1 MTERLDI
8 LNDFIYCEKSLW
20 EQLLKTFFYPILQVL
35 LFDTQCV
42 TISVLHCKY
51 LLLSMAIDRAA
62 LRKIDLPLEKSPAVV
77 QLKKTTYFYH
87 TSFNRTLFIN
97 FHNKVS

>member
-77 QLKKTTYFYH
+77 HLTKPHIFITPILIIVLKF
-87 TSFNRTLFIN
+87 S
-97 FHNKVS
+97 

>member
-20 EQLLKTFFYPILQVL
+20 EQLLKTFFYPILQFL

-42 TISVLHCKY
+42 TNSVLHCKY

-62 LRKIDLPLEKSPAVV
+62 LRKIDLPLEKSLLLWYIS
-77 QLKKTTYFYH
+77 QKLH
-87 TSFNRTLFIN
+87 IFITPLSID
-97 FHNKVS
+97 HCS